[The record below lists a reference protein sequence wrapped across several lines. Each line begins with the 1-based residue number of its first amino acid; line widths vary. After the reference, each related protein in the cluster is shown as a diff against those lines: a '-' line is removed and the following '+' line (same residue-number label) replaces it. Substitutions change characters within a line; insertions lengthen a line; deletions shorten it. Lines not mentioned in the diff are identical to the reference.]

1 MGLREIIGVIL
12 VGFGLLLILV
22 GVLTWL
28 GILKPRKITQATEN
42 ASWIDLL
49 MALLERAPWVVVVG
63 LVLVILGLIV
73 IGVELPF

>member
-1 MGLREIIGVIL
+1 MNLREILGVIL

-42 ASWIDLL
+42 ASWVDLL